1 MKSICITGASSGI
14 GWASALALAK
24 SNPGSTFFLGA
35 RRLDRLQLLAQ
46 QLREQHLCHAHP
58 ISLDLAK
65 EESIKDFCAAIRQHV
80 SSLDLLLNNGGGAHG
95 LHSVADG
102 DVHDWHMMMD
112 VNFFGALLMTKH
124 LLPAMIEQRRGHV
137 INLGSIAAQAAYEG
151 GSVYCASKAALLA
164 LTKTLKLELNGK
176 NIRVSSIDPGMVET
190 DFSMVR
196 FKGDQQRATKVY
208 EGLKPLTA
216 EDIAEIVCFVAN
228 APAHVNVDQIIV
240 TPTAQ
245 ATVYKTHRET

>member
-14 GWASALALAK
+14 GWASAVALAK
-24 SNPGSTFFLGA
+24 SNPGSQFFLGA
-35 RRLDRLQLLAQ
+35 RRLDRLQQLAK
-46 QLREQHLCHAHP
+46 QLREEYRCQAHA
-58 ISLDLAK
+58 IALDLAK
-65 EESIKDFCAAIRQHV
+65 EESIREFCDAIRKQV
-80 SSLDLLLNNGGGAHG
+80 SSVDILLNNGGGAHG
-95 LHSVADG
+95 LHTVADG
-102 DVHDWHMMMD
+102 DLLDWHTMMD

-124 LLPAMIEQRRGHV
+124 LIPGMIEQRCGHI
-137 INLGSIAAQAAYEG
+137 INLGSIAAQNAYEG

-176 NIRVSSIDPGMVET
+176 NIRVSSIDPGLVET

-216 EDIAEIVCFVAN
+216 EDIADIVCFVAN

-245 ATVYKTHRET
+245 ATVYKTHREV

>member
-1 MKSICITGASSGI
+1 
-14 GWASALALAK
+14 
-24 SNPGSTFFLGA
+24 
-35 RRLDRLQLLAQ
+35 
-46 QLREQHLCHAHP
+46 
-58 ISLDLAK
+58 
-65 EESIKDFCAAIRQHV
+65 
-80 SSLDLLLNNGGGAHG
+80 
-95 LHSVADG
+95 
-102 DVHDWHMMMD
+102 
-112 VNFFGALLMTKH
+112 
-124 LLPAMIEQRRGHV
+124 MIEQRRGHV